1 MAEKVIARDKFHAA
15 TAIKRACGVDVS
27 YSGRVAY
34 CSAAVVEA
42 EKMELVELATHK
54 SKATYPYIPGLF
66 FLREAQPA
74 LDTLKKLKG
83 GFDLLL
89 VDGHGVLHPRRCGL
103 ASYLGV
109 ALDVPTIGVAKSLLC
124 GIVRPDSYIE
134 FEGQVLGFAVAR
146 ASGSEEKGKRSA
158 VYVSVGHRIS
168 LDTAIAIVRQ
178 LTKEGHLTPE
188 PLRIA
193 DINSKKFR
201 LEDSAKKGRCE

>member
-1 MAEKVIARDKFHAA
+1 MPRSSSSSHSYIDSARKLQKQMAEKVIARDKFHAA

-109 ALDVPTIGVAKSLLC
+109 ALDVPLALLYDLRD
-124 GIVRPDSYIE
+124 GKVVRIQSFTDPE
-134 FEGQVLGFAVAR
+134 EAQRVTGLG
-146 ASGSEEKGKRSA
+146 G
-158 VYVSVGHRIS
+158 
-168 LDTAIAIVRQ
+168 
-178 LTKEGHLTPE
+178 
-188 PLRIA
+188 
-193 DINSKKFR
+193 
-201 LEDSAKKGRCE
+201 